1 MMNDYRWKYC
11 VCCFHFICWIAAVT
25 MVSYWIYKFT
35 LNEDLCRTDYKHYY
49 DTESDEFPVLSLC
62 IKNPISENLL
72 KNYDPELDKERY
84 LSFLNGSY
92 FDRKLLDIDYNKV
105 TIDMSEESSV
115 PYALWGN
122 GSMFQDLNNK
132 RRLFR
137 STVAFSMFEFFYQCY
152 ELQVPKEQ
160 MLRFF
165 VVYVNSSALPDR
177 TRPQNYDML
186 TFLHFPNHLL
196 SSTNSIKYSWPLRK
210 SNDQYLIRYRIKGL
224 EVMKRRNKGSQPCQ
238 DWNNYDASILENHI
252 RKVGCRTPYQPLVD
266 DVKLCSTM
274 EEMKNASWS
283 IFNEDYGI
291 LPPCKS
297 MDKIY
302 YDYEEMDTAGIIFA
316 RKNMLAMG
324 VYFFDKTFKE
334 ILQTR

>member
-1 MMNDYRWKYC
+1 MNDNRWKYF
-11 VCCFHFICWIAAVT
+11 VCWFHFICWMAAVT

-49 DTESDEFPVLSLC
+49 ETNSDEFPVLSLC
-62 IKNPISENLL
+62 IKHPISEKIL
-72 KNYDPELDKERY
+72 KTYDPGLDKGRY
-84 LSFLNGSY
+84 FSFLNGTY
-92 FDRKLLDIDYNKV
+92 FDTKMLDIDYNKV
-105 TIDMSEESSV
+105 KMDMSQESDI
-115 PYALWGN
+115 PYYSWRN
-122 GSMFQDLNNK
+122 GSMFRDLNN
-132 RRLFR
+132 RRKLFR
-137 STVAFSMFEFFYQCY
+137 STVAFFMFEMFYQCY
-152 ELQVPKEQ
+152 ELQVPKDK

-165 VVYVNSSALPDR
+165 TVYVNSSALPDR
-177 TRPQNYDML
+177 SRPQNYDML

-196 SSTNSIKYSWPLRK
+196 SSTKTIKYSFPIRK
-210 SNDQYLIRYRIKGL
+210 SNDQYLIRYRIKGV

-316 RKNMLAMG
+316 RKNMLAIG